1 MRQYYNIVL
10 AAAVTAVLALLF
22 FNIFSDR
29 YKEREYN
36 SSFEWPEGKKMGLSL
51 TFDDGRNSQIDK
63 GIPLF
68 DKYGVKGTFY
78 VSTQNII
85 GRTEKWRRAFATI
98 ISLRFSEMYDAMFCT
113 LSIHISLAGSV
124 AYLQMASRVER

>member
-36 SSFEWPEGKKMGLSL
+36 SSFEWPALGMITSKAIFYFFSIVN
-51 TFDDGRNSQIDK
+51 FVQIF
-63 GIPLF
+63 L
-68 DKYGVKGTFY
+68 
-78 VSTQNII
+78 
-85 GRTEKWRRAFATI
+85 
-98 ISLRFSEMYDAMFCT
+98 L
-113 LSIHISLAGSV
+113 
-124 AYLQMASRVER
+124 